1 MTTVFIA
8 GSITIK
14 KIDDLVKDRIANIL
28 DAGHRIIVGDADG
41 ADKAV
46 QDHLAL
52 DGRARVTIYC
62 SGERPRNNSGLWPV
76 EKIDTDAK
84 PGTRAFFTAKD
95 LKMAQVADFGL
106 MIWDSKS
113 TGTLSNVIELTGRG
127 KKSLVYISKAKEFCS
142 IGSASHI
149 DKLVSVMSGIAR
161 ENAESKINLSR
172 KIEQLKNAQSGFD
185 F

>member
-14 KIDDLVKDRIANIL
+14 KLDDLVKDRIANIL
-28 DAGHRIIVGDADG
+28 DAGHKIIVGDADG

-62 SGERPRNNSGLWPV
+62 SGEHPRNNSGLWPV

-84 PGTRAFFTAKD
+84 AGTRAFFTAKD
-95 LKMAQVADFGL
+95 IKMAQIADFGL
-106 MIWDSKS
+106 MLWDSKS

-149 DKLVSVMSGIAR
+149 DKLVRIMSDIAR
-161 ENAESKINLSR
+161 EKAESKINLSR
-172 KIEQLKNAQSGFD
+172 KVEQLKHAQSGFD

>member
-14 KIDDLVKDRIANIL
+14 KIDDLIKDRIANIL
-28 DAGHRIIVGDADG
+28 DAGHNIILGDADG

-52 DGRARVTIYC
+52 DGRAKVTVYC
-62 SGERPRNNSGLWPV
+62 SGEQPRNNSGHWPV
-76 EKIDTDAK
+76 ESIDTDAK

-95 LKMAQVADFGL
+95 LRMAQIADFGL

-127 KKSLVYISKAKEFCS
+127 KKSLVYINKTKEFCS
-142 IGSASHI
+142 VGSASHI
-149 DKLVSVMSGIAR
+149 DKLVRVMPDTSR
-161 ENAESKINLSR
+161 EKAESKINLSR
-172 KIEQLKNAQSGFD
+172 KIEQLKHAQSGFD

>member
-1 MTTVFIA
+1 MTTIFIA

-14 KIDDLVKDRIANIL
+14 RIDSLVKDRIANIL
-28 DAGHRIIVGDADG
+28 DAGHRIILGDADG

-46 QDHLAL
+46 QDHLVG
-52 DGRARVTIYC
+52 DKRAKVTVYC
-62 SGERPRNNSGLWPV
+62 SGEEPRNNVGHWPV
-76 EKIDTDAK
+76 ERISTDAR

-113 TGTLSNVIELTGRG
+113 TGTLSNVIELTSGG
-127 KKSLVYISKAKEFCS
+127 KKSLVYINKTKEFCS
-142 IGSASHI
+142 VGSASHI
-149 DKLVSVMSGIAR
+149 DKLVRVMTDTAR
-161 ENAESKINLSR
+161 EKAEIKINLSR
-172 KIEQLKNAQSGFD
+172 KIEQLKHAQSGFD